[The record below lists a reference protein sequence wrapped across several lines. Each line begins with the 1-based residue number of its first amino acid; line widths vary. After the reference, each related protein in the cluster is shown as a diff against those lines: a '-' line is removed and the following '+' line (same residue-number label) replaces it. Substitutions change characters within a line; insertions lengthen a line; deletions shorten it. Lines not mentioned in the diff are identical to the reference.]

1 MRKSVVQRIKDF
13 LLDMMVMGL
22 VIIGMGWTG
31 YMESTY
37 SVDGLVID
45 KDADEWIIEDNRG
58 HIWSYK
64 NNFLI
69 KGDEVKITFFDNH
82 TNNITDETIKIS
94 RFNTTIDRDILD
106 VYDLSDKDL
115 IIKYVDSQYF
125 IYIDDLQL

>member
-1 MRKSVVQRIKDF
+1 MKLNNKGFAISTIMYMILIMAVVLIALTLSLVTSRKLILDKQRKETINTIYNDA
-13 LLDMMVMGL
+13 M
-22 VIIGMGWTG
+22 
-31 YMESTY
+31 TY
-37 SVDGLVID
+37 RQALNIL
-45 KDADEWIIEDNRG
+45 
-58 HIWSYK
+58 K
-64 NNFLI
+64 NEAINYA
-69 KGDEVKITFFDNH
+69 T